1 MSGPFCVSGG
11 VEAGQG
17 KNPHEEQTEHTP
29 MIESKDNEK
38 LKLVRKLRER
48 KHREREG
55 LFATE
60 GEDLLAAGLAAGAE
74 PRFVL
79 LAAGARSTL
88 RPAAEVRST
97 LGPISGPKD
106 DHAAGSGP
114 KVDRGPEDFDEV
126 DAELLASVSSLGSGT
141 RVIAVWP
148 LGGRGAPQAPCVY
161 LHAVADPGNVGTIV
175 RTADALLGATVA
187 LGPDC
192 ADPYGPKATRASMGS
207 LFARPPAPVA
217 GVEETPAPRV
227 ALVAHGGE
235 PLESL
240 AGAAT
245 LCLGAEREGLPDEV
259 LAACEATVTIPLQGA
274 AESLNVA
281 AATAIACERLAALGA
296 TGGGARIS
304 SPAMAKERPH
314 A

>member
-1 MSGPFCVSGG
+1 
-11 VEAGQG
+11 
-17 KNPHEEQTEHTP
+17 

-60 GEDLLAAGLAAGAE
+60 GEDLLAAGIAAGAS

-79 LAAGARSTL
+79 
-88 RPAAEVRST
+88 V
-97 LGPISGPKD
+97 
-106 DHAAGSGP
+106 AAGSGL
-114 KVDRGPEDFDEV
+114 V
-126 DAELLASVSSLGSGT
+126 DASGADRLDLARAGVAAEEVAPELLASVSSLGSGT
-141 RVIAVWP
+141 RAIAVWP
-148 LGGRGAPQAPCVY
+148 LVWADDPAPPVVY
-161 LHAVADPGNVGTIV
+161 LHAVGDPGNVGTIV

-192 ADPYGPKATRASMGS
+192 ADPFGPKATRASMGS
-207 LFARPPAPVA
+207 IFARPPARAEVA
-217 GVEETPAPRV
+217 GTPTPRA
-227 ALVAHGGE
+227 ALVAHGGDG
-235 PLESL
+235 LEGL

-245 LCLGAEREGLPDEV
+245 LCLGAEREGLPEEV
-259 LAACEATVTIPLQGA
+259 LAACDATATIPLQGA

-281 AATAIACERLAALGA
+281 AAAAIACERLAALGS
-296 TGGGARIS
+296 ARIS
-304 SPAMAKERPH
+304 SLAMAKERPN